1 MTSDSDKAGYG
12 HPPTS
17 ARFTKGQSGNPKGR
31 PRGRHKQAPF
41 DAVLGQQVTIRD
53 AGVERSVSAAE
64 AFLLKLSNDG
74 LKGDGQA
81 MRLAL
86 EAIYDARRKQH
97 VANVGTISSIT
108 RVVVA
113 PGSVVSAIQPLRMAT
128 KMDRYRQTA
137 RVLLEPWIVEKALAR
152 LGARRLN
159 IHDQQTVLQA
169 TRTPKKV
176 NWPDWW
182 KALP

>member
-1 MTSDSDKAGYG
+1 
-12 HPPTS
+12 
-17 ARFTKGQSGNPKGR
+17 
-31 PRGRHKQAPF
+31 
-41 DAVLGQQVTIRD
+41 L
-53 AGVERSVSAAE
+53 
-64 AFLLKLSNDG
+64 
-74 LKGDGQA
+74 
-81 MRLAL
+81 
-86 EAIYDARRKQH
+86 KQH
-97 VANVGTISSIT
+97 VANVVTISSIT

-152 LGARRLN
+152 LGERRLN